1 MNVNMKPLAV
11 YAIFKNEGPFLLEWI
26 AYHRAQGLDYFVLY
40 DNDSTDGGA
49 DVVRSS
55 PLSRHCKIIH
65 WPYRPGQLSA
75 YRDFIQNSA
84 ASFEWVAFIDL
95 DEFLLPLGAAGLRE
109 RLQSWQGFSAVL
121 VSWRIFGPCG
131 WIERPEGLVIEN
143 YDMRSADEMPVNHH
157 IKSIVKCDDLV
168 DVTKNPHEFVV
179 RGAVCNTV
187 GRMVNNIAIQ
197 PEPCHENLVLNHY
210 ATRSRSDWTAKIHR
224 GSAMFDYTRPKYKE
238 EMFDHFAE
246 ISHIKD
252 DTIKKWAPKVR
263 EILEASS
270 VQLGVSHGAGE
281 VAPREQSRDMEVSC
295 ELVRLDPG
303 WFSLSLGTGPIAGKQ
318 GLPAAR
324 VSLPPGPGDPR
335 QTISVSTFRGDGW
348 LTVDD
353 EPALVRVASRL

>member
-49 DVVRSS
+49 DVRRSS

-121 VSWRIFGPCG
+121 VSCAFRPLRMD
-131 WIERPEGLVIEN
+131 EPPEGLVIEN

-168 DVTKNPHEFVV
+168 DVTKILMNCRQGRRLQYGGSHGEQY
-179 RGAVCNTV
+179 RHSTRAMSRKSGAGTTMRHGHAATGLPRYIV
-187 GRMVNNIAIQ
+187 GV
-197 PEPCHENLVLNHY
+197 P
-210 ATRSRSDWTAKIHR
+210 
-224 GSAMFDYTRPKYKE
+224 MFDYTRPKYKE
-238 EMFDHFAE
+238 EMFE
-246 ISHIKD
+246 SC
-252 DTIKKWAPKVR
+252 
-263 EILEASS
+263 
-270 VQLGVSHGAGE
+270 
-281 VAPREQSRDMEVSC
+281 PR
-295 ELVRLDPG
+295 
-303 WFSLSLGTGPIAGKQ
+303 
-318 GLPAAR
+318 
-324 VSLPPGPGDPR
+324 
-335 QTISVSTFRGDGW
+335 
-348 LTVDD
+348 
-353 EPALVRVASRL
+353 